1 MNKYFKLIIVII
13 LILIGFMFF
22 KNDNEYLDHNL
33 IESKLENKVESSMLS
48 IMLETGEETGQ
59 YVQAY
64 STEWQDEEYEFN
76 PNLSKCENGS
86 KLEWNAENKSVVLK
100 TTTSDKCYVYFDKKT
115 SKPLEIE
122 SVEVDDKSTYNTV
135 KLTVKATGGTGK
147 YSYSIVENSCTQ
159 CDETMAKCG
168 LNSTNPNI
176 LVTDNIITIS
186 NLVSS
191 TASYIHTFVVKV
203 ADGQNEKTYTVSN
216 IEAPDKCPYCPVY
229 LCPISPEPSPGGVT

>member
-1 MNKYFKLIIVII
+1 MVMMNKYFKLVIVII

-33 IESKLENKVESSMLS
+33 IESKLESKVESNMLS

-59 YVQAY
+59 YVQTY

-76 PNLSKCENGS
+76 PDLSKCENGS

-100 TTTSDKCYVYFDKKT
+100 TTTSDKCYVYFDKKA

-122 SVEVDDKSTYNTV
+122 NVEVDSSSNNV

-147 YSYSIVENSCTQ
+147 YSYSIDSNTCTE
-159 CDETMAKCG
+159 CDEPVSGSCSSQGDK
-168 LNSTNPNI
+168 
-176 LVTDNIITIS
+176 LVTDIKDNIITIN
-186 NLVSS
+186 NLRLC
-191 TASYIHTFVVKV
+191 TDHKLIVKV
-203 ADGQNEKTYTVSN
+203 QDEKGNNDTFEVKFSTGGYACLSC
-216 IEAPDKCPYCPVY
+216 KPV
-229 LCPISPEPSPGGVT
+229 